1 PYPAKC
7 EYEMMRVYLKSS
19 DRWEQINDW
28 LKDNYHCED
37 VAIVVADV
45 CRAELL
51 IEIEGIAKRY

>member
-1 PYPAKC
+1 
-7 EYEMMRVYLKSS
+7 MMRVYLKSS
-19 DRWEQINDW
+19 DNWEQVNDW
-28 LKDNYHCED
+28 LKENYHCKD